1 VGDPTA
7 RNGPRTQTKAGRW
20 VVVDWMAHVAF
31 AFILCALLAL
41 KWPVFGGRNTVLVMI
56 GALMPDIFKLYFPL
70 QVIGVYAQDSLA
82 LFHIPIGTALVCALC
97 ALLFE
102 EGIRVRVFLLFAL
115 GIVTHYALDVILINV
130 SGGLMLLNP
139 LSWNAW
145 HLDLVRPDNWLGTTI
160 LVAAAI
166 LVWLV
171 LKAWTVRRAKDS
183 ARTKDETYGE
193 F

>member
-1 VGDPTA
+1 
-7 RNGPRTQTKAGRW
+7 
-20 VVVDWMAHVAF
+20 MAHVAF

-56 GALMPDIFKLYFPL
+56 GVLLPDIFKLWLPL
-70 QVIGVYAQDSLA
+70 QIIDVYAQDSLA

-102 EGIRVRVFLLFAL
+102 EGIRLRVFSLFAF
-115 GIVTHYALDVILINV
+115 GMVTHYALDILLIYV
-130 SGGLMLLNP
+130 GGGLALLYP

-166 LVWLV
+166 LMWLM
-171 LKAWTVRRAKDS
+171 LKAWTVHRAEDA
-183 ARTKDETYGE
+183 ARTKDKTHRDL
-193 F
+193 